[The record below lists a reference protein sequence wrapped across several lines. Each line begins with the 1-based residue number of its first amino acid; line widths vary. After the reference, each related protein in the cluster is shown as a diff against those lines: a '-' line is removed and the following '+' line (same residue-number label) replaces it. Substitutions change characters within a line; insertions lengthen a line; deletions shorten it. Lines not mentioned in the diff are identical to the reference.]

1 MRYDFLMVA
10 LLFVVGAILLV
21 LVIFSLTR
29 RELMLGF
36 ILLGLLALA
45 NCIFLF
51 GYGAFILS
59 DSETAMLKFNHIQYL
74 AIPFIYV
81 LWYFISLQQRTRIR
95 MLPANKIWLFLIIP
109 VLAVAANMLYPWK
122 SGVDPSWVQ
131 KLYFVSNEIISDTN
145 FGAGF
150 TTLIFV
156 KGPMYYILMFFN
168 MIMALLAASNYFLVY
183 RKSDALYK
191 RNLLALVIASLL
203 FFVILIMTFINTHTA
218 SIDTSPL
225 VTATFALLALFA
237 LYKYEFFDLMPFA
250 YRQLF
255 QGANYPIAILDKS
268 KTFISANNSMKE
280 MYNEKMDFREILTL
294 KDFNKVDETFFSDL
308 EKNNEHETSIEI
320 KSEIKYYSV
329 RLDSL
334 NRHNDKHIGY
344 LLRFIDITEHK
355 REMIQMEKIAAYD
368 DLTKILNRR
377 VFYLKASEAFDE
389 AVVNKKGFSFI
400 MFDLDEFKDVNDI
413 YGHQAGDHILTE
425 MARLFTEKLDEAD
438 IFARY
443 GGEEFII
450 YCPKQSP
457 DEAFVLAGTL
467 RSVLE
472 NNVFNFNK
480 HKIKITASFG
490 VSGSNRLVQKS
501 FEHYIKDSDDGLY
514 RAKNKGKNNVVIV
527 R

>member
-1 MRYDFLMVA
+1 MSYNMV
-10 LLFVVGAILLV
+10 
-21 LVIFSLTR
+21 
-29 RELMLGF
+29 
-36 ILLGLLALA
+36 
-45 NCIFLF
+45 
-51 GYGAFILS
+51 
-59 DSETAMLKFNHIQYL
+59 
-74 AIPFIYV
+74 
-81 LWYFISLQQRTRIR
+81 
-95 MLPANKIWLFLIIP
+95 
-109 VLAVAANMLYPWK
+109 
-122 SGVDPSWVQ
+122 
-131 KLYFVSNEIISDTN
+131 
-145 FGAGF
+145 
-150 TTLIFV
+150 
-156 KGPMYYILMFFN
+156 
-168 MIMALLAASNYFLVY
+168 MALLSARNFFLVY

-203 FFVILIMTFINTHTA
+203 FCVVLILTLINTHTA
-218 SIDTSPL
+218 TMDTAPL
-225 VTATFALLALFA
+225 ATAAFALLALFA

-255 QGANYPIAILDKS
+255 QGAIYPIAILDKS

-280 MYNEKMDFREILTL
+280 MYNEKMNFREILTL
-294 KDFNKVDETFFSDL
+294 KDFNQVDESFFGDL
-308 EKNNEHETSIEI
+308 EKNSEHETSIEI
-320 KSEIKYYSV
+320 NSEIKYYSV

-334 NRHNDKHIGY
+334 NRNNGKHIGF
-344 LLRFIDITEHK
+344 LLRFIDMTEHK
-355 REMIQMEKIAAYD
+355 LEMIQMEKIAAYD

-400 MFDLDEFKDVNDI
+400 MFDLDEFKEVNDI

-425 MARLFTEKLDEAD
+425 MAKLFTDKLGESD

-457 DEAFVLAGTL
+457 DEAYILADSL

-472 NNVFNFNK
+472 NYVFDFNK
-480 HKIKITASFG
+480 HKIKVTASFG

-501 FEHYIKDSDDGLY
+501 FEHYIKDSGDGLY